1 MDTGNP
7 GVRLG
12 AKDRLAMT
20 PVQELTDEQFQ
31 DHALAILERELGLD
45 GLARFLRVYRSGKG
59 DYTADRHK
67 WLAGITVADI
77 AREVNSRD

>member
-1 MDTGNP
+1 
-7 GVRLG
+7 
-12 AKDRLAMT
+12 MT
-20 PVQELTDEQFQ
+20 PVQALSDEQFQ
-31 DHALAILERELGLD
+31 DHALGILERELGLD

-77 AREVNSRD
+77 ARELGPAD